1 MRRFLQRLLTKP
13 VIRLANKWSSR
24 PDRLRV
30 DKALTDLY
38 IDIITQPG
46 KRGLVVPFNADKDK
60 FILLSDQHKGSRD
73 GGDIFRRSVNNYL
86 AALEHYNNEGYTYIN
101 LGDSE
106 ELWGNIFQ
114 TIKRHN
120 KNTFEAEKKFLAR
133 KAFIKIFGNHDL
145 YWDNDPLAIVS
156 LLQIYGEQIKVYEGA
171 VLQTTVKGKDISIFL
186 THGHQGDLQSD
197 GNWFSKWFVS
207 GVWGPLQ
214 SYLHIN
220 PNTPAYND
228 QLKTDHNRLM
238 YEWSSKRKDTILITG
253 HTHQPVF
260 KSMTELESMYEK
272 LSRATAEE
280 AIPLQEKIGRLH
292 LQDGKSPDFK
302 GYLDTYFNTGCCCFD
317 DGDITGI
324 EIDQGCMRLIK
335 WTKKAGNRQ
344 RVVLDESKLADLKL

>member
-1 MRRFLQRLLTKP
+1 MRKFLKGVLTKP

-24 PDRLRV
+24 PDKKRV

-38 IDIITQPG
+38 KNITTNPG
-46 KRGLVVPFNADKDK
+46 KRGLVIPFNAAQDK
-60 FILLSDQHKGSRD
+60 FILLSDQHKGAGD
-73 GGDIFRRSVNNYL
+73 GADDFRRAVYNYL

-106 ELWGNIFQ
+106 ELWENIFL

-120 KNTFEAEKKFLAR
+120 KNTFEAEKKFLQR

-145 YWDNDPLAIVS
+145 YWDNDPLAMVS
-156 LLQIYGEQIKVYEGA
+156 LLQLYGEHIKVYEGA
-171 VLQTTVKGKDISIFL
+171 ILETIINHKKITIYL

-207 GVWGPLQ
+207 DVWGPLQ

-238 YEWSSKRKDTILITG
+238 YEWSSKRKDTLLITG

-260 KSMTELESMYEK
+260 RSMTELESMYEK
-272 LSRATAEE
+272 LSHATGEE
-280 AIPLQEKIGRLH
+280 AVQLQEKIDRLH
-292 LQDGKSPDFK
+292 LQDVMPPDFK

-324 EIDQGCMRLIK
+324 EIADGCIRLIK
-335 WTKKAGNRQ
+335 WTKKGTERQ
-344 RVVLDESKLADLKL
+344 RIVLEESKLEDLKL